1 MDDDDHIQF
10 LEILEES
17 AEVYNFD
24 IYSYVLMDNH
34 YHLLIKTSALNLSL
48 LMRQINSRYSMYFN
62 RKYKRVGPLWQGRFK
77 SWYVYDEQYLKSL
90 VKYIEFNPIKANMV
104 KHIGEFHWAM
114 SSRSVDIQGL
124 NYELIESSSLHKNLS
139 KIELEEI
146 DNLYNTK
153 LEVVHKVIIPKVKKS
168 LDVHFKK
175 STKEVG
181 IAHAIANGYTQQAIA
196 EYLMLSNISISKIYK
211 NYRQKVALF
220 NRLRDKGI
228 FWSYS
233 KEISYEKAG
242 ESLFIE
248 YLYKYGD
255 FDDIR
260 LGFRL
265 FGKRVMKRIWEE
277 KLKSDT
283 RFVKLNFMIARV
295 FLGMDI
301 EASYFKEV
309 KNERFEKLKMLAS

>member
-1 MDDDDHIQF
+1 
-10 LEILEES
+10 
-17 AEVYNFD
+17 
-24 IYSYVLMDNH
+24 
-34 YHLLIKTSALNLSL
+34 
-48 LMRQINSRYSMYFN
+48 MYFN

-90 VKYIEFNPIKANMV
+90 VKYIELNPLKANMV
-104 KHIGEFHWAM
+104 KDIGEYYWAM
-114 SSRSVDIQGL
+114 SSKKVDMLCL
-124 NYELIESSSLHKNLS
+124 NYEFIEASDLTKELS
-139 KIELEEI
+139 KKELQEI
-146 DNLYNTK
+146 DNLFNTK
-153 LEVVHKVIIPKVKKS
+153 LEVVHKVIVPKVKTS
-168 LDVHFKK
+168 LAVHFKN
-175 STKEVG
+175 TTREIG
-181 IAHAIANGYTQQAIA
+181 IAHAIKDGYRQQVVAD
-196 EYLMLSNISISKIYK
+196 YLALSNISISKSYK

-220 NRLRDKGI
+220 NKLRDKGI

-242 ESLFIE
+242 ENLLIE
-248 YLYKYGD
+248 YLYKYAD

-260 LGFRL
+260 LGFTL

-277 KLKSDT
+277 KLKSDKH
-283 RFVKLNFMIARV
+283 FVKLNFMIARV